1 MSALFALWAAALLA
15 GGPVTGVS
23 IAPAAGRTQI
33 EIAVDGDVTVRPFTM
48 EGPYRLVV
56 DLLGASHE
64 LPAESFAGIRRGGV
78 VSVSSSQFS
87 ADVVRIVLELDA
99 IVPFEVTTGPG
110 AVRISLEYPGG
121 AFQPW
126 STGGEA
132 VPAPVAALEP
142 QRGQGA
148 GPAAAVA
155 DSVAQVPQEMQRI
168 TVDFRNVPVQDV
180 LLSFAVT
187 SGRTII
193 AGPGVTGNIT
203 ANIVDQ
209 PWDIALRSILRTHGF
224 VAEETPTGIIEV
236 HNAEDLTIREAAEF
250 VETVSY
256 RINFARAQEVQ
267 NAITPILTPERGQAA
282 VIPGTNTIV
291 VTDIPRVQ
299 QTVRSLVQG
308 LDVQTAQ
315 VTIEAK
321 IIFVSRTDL
330 NEFGITYDLKDSAG
344 NQLNTLTPGAV
355 DADGDGI
362 VELPEETVP
371 VGTNVVA
378 LGGNSVAALGNAT
391 SRVAGPT
398 LTLLSSLLIG
408 RHTLLSFVE
417 ALESSNLSEVQ
428 AEPYITVMD
437 NELARIVVGEETPIR
452 VIDASAGGVA
462 GGAGG
467 AGAAAGAGAGAGLP
481 VATVDIQETG
491 IILEATPTIVGDMV
505 MMQLVAE
512 RSAPQLAATD
522 AGVFFT
528 KQNAETRVLV
538 RDGETIVI
546 GGLTVTDN
554 SEVRAG
560 IPLLMDLPLIG
571 RLFRV
576 TRKSNAQR
584 DLIILVTPH
593 IVRD

>member
-1 MSALFALWAAALLA
+1 MTSIFALLASALIA

-23 IAPAAGRTQI
+23 IVPDAGRTKI
-33 EIAVDGDVTVRPFTM
+33 LIAVDGNVTVRPFTM
-48 EGPYRLVV
+48 EGPNRLVV
-56 DLLGASHE
+56 DLLGARYE
-64 LPAESFAGIRRGGV
+64 LPAESFAGINRGGV
-78 VSVSSSQFS
+78 VSLQSTQFS
-87 ADVVRIVLELDA
+87 PEVVRVVVELDA
-99 IVPFEVTTGPG
+99 IVQYEVSTAPG
-110 AVRISLEYPGG
+110 TVFVSLENRSG

-126 STGGEA
+126 SSESA
-132 VPAPVAALEP
+132 VAATLP
-142 QRGQGA
+142 QRGAGA
-148 GPAAAVA
+148 NPVL
-155 DSVAQVPQEMQRI
+155 VETPQVPQEMPR
-168 TVDFRNVPVQDV
+168 TSVDYRNVPIQDV
-180 LLSFAVT
+180 LLAFSAF
-187 SGRTII
+187 SGRTIVS
-193 AGPGVTGNIT
+193 GPGVTGNIT
-203 ANIVDQ
+203 ANIQNQ
-209 PWDIALRSILRTHGF
+209 PWDVALRSILRTHGF

-236 HNAEDLTIREAAEF
+236 HNAADLVTREAAEF

-256 RINFARAQEVQ
+256 RINFARAQEVL
-267 NAITPILTPERGQAA
+267 AAVTPILTPERGRAA
-282 VIPGTNTIV
+282 VIPGTNTLV

-308 LDVQTAQ
+308 LDVQTPQ

-330 NEFGITYDLKDSAG
+330 SEFGITYDLKDSAG
-344 NQLNTLTPGAV
+344 NQLNTVTPGAV
-355 DADGDGI
+355 DADGDGVI
-362 VELPEETVP
+362 DPTTEVVP
-371 VGTNVVA
+371 VGSNVVS

-408 RHTLLSFVE
+408 RHTLVSFIE

-452 VIDASAGGVA
+452 VIDASAGGGGAAA

-467 AGAAAGAGAGAGLP
+467 AGGAPGGQQGGLP
-481 VATVDIQETG
+481 VATVQIEETG

-505 MMQLVAE
+505 MMELLAE

-528 KQNAETRVLV
+528 KQNAATRVLV

-546 GGLTVTDN
+546 GGLTVTDT

-560 IPLLMDLPLIG
+560 VPLLMDLPLIG

-593 IVRD
+593 IVR

>member
-1 MSALFALWAAALLA
+1 MTSTFALWAAALIA
-15 GGPVTGVS
+15 GGPVTGVT
-23 IAPAAGRTQI
+23 IAPDAGRTQVV
-33 EIAVDGDVTVRPFTM
+33 IAVDGEVTVRPFTM
-48 EGPYRLVV
+48 EAPNRLIV
-56 DLLGASHE
+56 DITGARHE
-64 LPAESFAGIRRGGV
+64 LPVESYSNIRRGGV
-78 VSVSSSQFS
+78 VAVHSSQFS
-87 ADVVRIVLELDA
+87 PDVVRIVLELDA
-99 IVPFEVTTGPG
+99 IVPYEVATTPG
-110 AVRISLEYPGG
+110 SVRVTLENPGG
-121 AFQPW
+121 LFQPW
-126 STGGEA
+126 STRIA
-132 VPAPVAALEP
+132 STAPASTP
-142 QRGQGA
+142 QRA
-148 GPAAAVA
+148 LAAAPSA
-155 DSVAQVPQEMQRI
+155 APQVPQEQPRI
-168 TVDFRNVPVQDV
+168 TIDIRNLPIQDV
-180 LLSFAVT
+180 LLSFADF
-187 SGRTII
+187 SGRTIV

-209 PWDIALRSILRTHGF
+209 PWDVALRSILRTHGF

-236 HNAEDLTIREAAEF
+236 HNAEDLSIREAAEF
-250 VETVSY
+250 VVTESY
-256 RINFARAQEVQ
+256 RINFARAQEVLVAVQ
-267 NAITPILTPERGQAA
+267 PILTPERGRAA

-299 QTVRSLVQG
+299 QTIRSLVQG
-308 LDVQTAQ
+308 LDVQTPQ

-344 NQLNTLTPGAV
+344 NQLNSLTPGAV
-355 DADGDGI
+355 DTDGDGL
-362 VELPEETVP
+362 VELPAEAVP
-371 VGTNVVA
+371 IGTNVVG

-398 LTLLSSLLIG
+398 LTMLSSLLIG
-408 RHTLLSFVE
+408 RHTLISFIE
-417 ALESSNLSEVQ
+417 ALESMNLSEVQ

-437 NELARIVVGEETPIR
+437 NTLARIVVGEETPIR
-452 VIDASAGGVA
+452 VIDS
-462 GGAGG
+462 
-467 AGAAAGAGAGAGLP
+467 GAGAGAAGAAGGQAGAQAGGLP
-481 VATVDIQETG
+481 VASVSIEETG
-491 IILEATPTIVGDMV
+491 IILQATPTIVGDMI
-505 MMQLVAE
+505 MMQLIAE

-560 IPLLMDLPLIG
+560 IPMLMDLPLIG

>member
-1 MSALFALWAAALLA
+1 MSGVLALWSAALLA

-23 IAPAAGRTQI
+23 IAPDAGGTQI
-33 EIAVDGDVTVRPFTM
+33 VIAVGGDVSVRPFTM

-64 LPAESFAGIRRGGV
+64 LSSETFAGIRRGGV

-99 IVPFEVTTGPG
+99 IVPYEVNTGPG
-110 AVRISLEYPGG
+110 VVRIALEYPGG
-121 AFQPW
+121 TFQPW
-126 STGGEA
+126 STGTA
-132 VPAPVAALEP
+132 SVPAAAAAAPSEP
-142 QRGQGA
+142 QRGLGA
-148 GPAAAVA
+148 GAA
-155 DSVAQVPQEMQRI
+155 DPGPQVPQEMQRI

-180 LLSFAVT
+180 LLSFSVT

-209 PWDIALRSILRTHGF
+209 PWDVALRSILRTHGF

-250 VETVSY
+250 VVTESY
-256 RINFARAQEVQ
+256 RINFARAQEVL
-267 NAITPILTPERGQAA
+267 NAITPILTPERGQVA

-299 QTVRSLVQG
+299 QTVRNLVQG
-308 LDVQTAQ
+308 LDIQTAQ

-355 DADGDGI
+355 DTDGDGI
-362 VELPEETVP
+362 VELPAEAVP

-408 RHTLLSFVE
+408 RHTLISFVE

-452 VIDASAGGVA
+452 VIDASAGGGAA
-462 GGAGG
+462 GAQGAGG
-467 AGAAAGAGAGAGLP
+467 QTGGLP
-481 VATVDIQETG
+481 VATVEIQETG

>member
-1 MSALFALWAAALLA
+1 MTSIFALLASALIA

-23 IAPAAGRTQI
+23 IVPDAGRTQI
-33 EIAVDGDVTVRPFTM
+33 LIAVDGEVTVRPFTM
-48 EGPYRLVV
+48 EGPNRLVV
-56 DLLGASHE
+56 DLLGARHDQ
-64 LPAESFAGIRRGGV
+64 PAQSFVGINRGGV
-78 VSVSSSQFS
+78 VSVQTSQFS
-87 ADVVRIVLELDA
+87 PEVVRVVLELNA
-99 IVPFEVTTGPG
+99 IVEYDVRTAPG
-110 AVRISLEYPGG
+110 TVFLSLENRSGE
-121 AFQPW
+121 FQPW
-126 STGGEA
+126 SSDNALPFPSG
-132 VPAPVAALEP
+132 PAAATP
-142 QRGQGA
+142 QRGADA
-148 GPAAAVA
+148 GPAAAA
-155 DSVAQVPQEMQRI
+155 AQVPQEMPR
-168 TVDFRNVPVQDV
+168 TSVDYRNVPIQDV
-180 LLSFAVT
+180 LLAFSAF
-187 SGRTII
+187 SGRTIVS
-193 AGPGVTGNIT
+193 GPGVTGNIT
-203 ANIVDQ
+203 ANIQNQ
-209 PWDIALRSILRTHGF
+209 PWDVALRSILRTHGF

-236 HNAEDLTIREAAEF
+236 HNAADLVTREAAEF
-250 VETVSY
+250 VETQQY
-256 RINFARAQEVQ
+256 RISFARAQEVLAAV
-267 NAITPILTPERGQAA
+267 NPILTPERGRAA
-282 VIPGTNTIV
+282 VIPGTNTLV

-308 LDVQTAQ
+308 LDLQTPQ

-344 NQLNTLTPGAV
+344 NQLNTVTPGAV
-355 DADGDGI
+355 DSDGDGVIDPATEI
-362 VELPEETVP
+362 VPI
-371 VGTNVVA
+371 GTNVVS

-408 RHTLLSFVE
+408 RHTLVGFIE

-452 VIDASAGGVA
+452 VIDASAGGGGAAA

-467 AGAAAGAGAGAGLP
+467 GAGAPGGQQGGLP
-481 VATVDIQETG
+481 VATVQIEETG

-505 MMQLVAE
+505 MMELLAE

-528 KQNAETRVLV
+528 KQNAATRVMV
-538 RDGETIVI
+538 QDGQTIEI
-546 GGLTVTDN
+546 GGLTVTDT

-593 IVRD
+593 IVR

>member
-1 MSALFALWAAALLA
+1 MNGLFALWSAALLA

-23 IAPAAGRTQI
+23 IAPDAGRTQVV
-33 EIAVDGDVTVRPFTM
+33 IAVDGDVTVRPFTM

-56 DLLGASHE
+56 DLIGASHG
-64 LPAESFAGIRRGGV
+64 LPSESFGGIRRGGI

-99 IVPFEVTTGPG
+99 IVPYEVANAPG
-110 AVRISLEYPGG
+110 SVRIALDYPGG
-121 AFQPW
+121 TFQPW
-126 STGGEA
+126 STGNA
-132 VPAPVAALEP
+132 ATPAPPQSEP
-142 QRGQGA
+142 QRGSGA
-148 GPAAAVA
+148 GPAAAA
-155 DSVAQVPQEMQRI
+155 AQLPQEMQRI

-180 LLSFAVT
+180 LLSFSVT

-250 VETVSY
+250 VVTESY
-256 RINFARAQEVQ
+256 RINFARAQEVL
-267 NAITPILTPERGQAA
+267 NAITPILSPERGQAA

-308 LDVQTAQ
+308 LDTQTAQ

-330 NEFGITYDLKDSAG
+330 SEFGITYDLKDSAG
-344 NQLNTLTPGAV
+344 NQLNTLTPGAI
-355 DADGDGI
+355 DSDGDGI
-362 VELPEETVP
+362 VELPAEAVP

-408 RHTLLSFVE
+408 RHTLLTFIE

-452 VIDASAGGVA
+452 VIDASAGVGAA
-462 GGAGG
+462 GAQ
-467 AGAAAGAGAGAGLP
+467 AGAATGASLP